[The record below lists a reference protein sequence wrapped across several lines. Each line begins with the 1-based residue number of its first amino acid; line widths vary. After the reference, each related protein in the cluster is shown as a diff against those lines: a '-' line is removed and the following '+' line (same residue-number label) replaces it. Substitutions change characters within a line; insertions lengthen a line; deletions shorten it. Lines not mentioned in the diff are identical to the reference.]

1 MGKTIEN
8 ALSGTLTQS
17 NALSRPL
24 QIHCRFYLISFY
36 YNFFIF
42 SRWPLKFYIIKF
54 NISLY

>member
-17 NALSRPL
+17 NALSRQL

-36 YNFFIF
+36 YNFSFLADG
-42 SRWPLKFYIIKF
+42 R
-54 NISLY
+54 